1 MKSLAHALATVMVLS
16 APLALAQA
24 PCRSSGAHPPAAL
37 FERFISA
44 DCEACWSDPAT
55 PAPGPSALV
64 LDWVVPG
71 TQGDEAPLS
80 AAALRDAME
89 RLTELG
95 RHPPART
102 DVHTAPVNRHPKARL
117 RVGLGPAVNDYVG
130 ATMVFSPATS
140 PRQHPHTWTFH
151 LLLVEALPP
160 GTEGT
165 PVARNIV
172 RNMLQGT
179 WVQPQKLSK
188 KEQFTGSELRPMRFP
203 EGALPER
210 LRAVGWVQD
219 DQGRVVAAAQSVC
232 R

>member
-1 MKSLAHALATVMVLS
+1 MKSLAHALAAVMVLS
-16 APLALAQA
+16 APLALAQS
-24 PCRSSGAHPPAAL
+24 PCRSDGAHPPAAL

-71 TQGDEAPLS
+71 AQGDDAPLS
-80 AAALRDAME
+80 AAALRDATD
-89 RLTELG
+89 RLAELG
-95 RHPPART
+95 RPPPART
-102 DVHTAPVNRHPKARL
+102 DVHTVPVNRHPEARL

-188 KEQFTGSELRPMRFP
+188 KERFTGSELRPMRFP

>member
-1 MKSLAHALATVMVLS
+1 MKSLAHALAAVMVLS

-24 PCRSSGAHPPAAL
+24 PCRSGGAQPPAAL

-71 TQGDEAPLS
+71 AQGDDAPLS
-80 AAALRDAME
+80 AAALRDATD
-89 RLTELG
+89 RLAELG
-95 RHPPART
+95 RPPPART
-102 DVHTAPVNRHPKARL
+102 DVHTVPVNRHHTARL

-188 KEQFTGSELRPMRFP
+188 KERFTGSELRPMRFP